1 MGNGGGSVGPGR
13 PTPYVPSAVL
23 LVRRRAVGRGFDA
36 ELQIG
41 EDVDLVWRLAK
52 AGWRVLY
59 APDTHV
65 WHDHRVRLGAFVA
78 RRRVYASSVAPLA
91 RRHPAALPA
100 ARFNVRMIL
109 PWTLSILGHR
119 RSAFV
124 VAAGGYLSFGH
135 KLTRV
140 TTCRP
145 YLLAGTLFSR
155 GLLATGLALAHA
167 TRRAWAPALVLVSM
181 RSLRVRRLL
190 LVAFAVPI
198 VQDAASAHRAQT
210 IPGDALM
217 RFVDEIVAGLGTWEG
232 CLRYRTIRPLLPS
245 WHTSR

>member
-155 GLLATGLALAHA
+155 GLLATGLALAHRNSTGVGA
-167 TRRAWAPALVLVSM
+167 GAGARLDALPTGTPS
-181 RSLRVRRLL
+181 SPGGVRR
-190 LVAFAVPI
+190 P
-198 VQDAASAHRAQT
+198 DR
-210 IPGDALM
+210 PG
-217 RFVDEIVAGLGTWEG
+217 RRE
-232 CLRYRTIRPLLPS
+232 RPPGPDDS
-245 WHTSR
+245 G